1 MERAQ
6 VHYEVWTR
14 RKVGASWSLELATED
29 RERALETA
37 EELFATG
44 KAVAVKVAKETLD
57 DESREFKTVNILT
70 KGDIKDP
77 KVKEKKETLDAL
89 CVSPADLYTR
99 HARERIGRLLHEWL
113 NRQRVTPFELLH
125 RADLIETLEAAGM
138 DLQHA
143 VQKIAVPEAH
153 DRGVSVHE
161 LIRHYHKLIQ
171 TAIDRVLSDH
181 KRHAF
186 PRIDEEGFAPACE
199 RLTGEPERVYL
210 LGGGVARHIGKGE
223 TWSEKVAFLLDLA
236 DAAPQAPAAR
246 TLAFQVLETSLA
258 EILGSRAGLTDLLGP
273 ELDLGG
279 NLAAMT
285 RLAASDT
292 VDLLVG
298 VEPVVA
304 RMMPVLKGPAARLAN
319 WLEGPQFEVVRAALA
334 QRVLRELTSPR
345 RLRPDDPAG
354 EINILRALAMCL
366 TAAAGKLMP
375 LEQVQEAFAERSRM
389 LVRSDFVE
397 VYLGEDKNALE
408 EVEALLWLAENI
420 TGAANKRSASRWI
433 GANIA
438 ALRFERDVR
447 SDSDSP
453 AIRLTNL
460 ASLQR
465 GVARVGLL
473 AEELAP
479 IQAKL
484 GEVAGWV
491 EADAHLVQLLGRA
504 SAPLEQRLTLLVKLA
519 AGETAPIG
527 PVTERARHEIM
538 RLMRAPDA
546 RAELAHHP
554 ELLAK
559 VRELLQHGGLAA

>member
-14 RKVGASWSLELATED
+14 RKPGAGWSLELAVED
-29 RERALETA
+29 RERAIETA
-37 EELFATG
+37 EELFATA
-44 KAVAVKVAKETLD
+44 KAVAVKVSKETLD
-57 DESREFKTVNILT
+57 EDSREFKTVNILS
-70 KGDIKDP
+70 KGDTKET
-77 KVKEKKETLDAL
+77 KVKKAKDTLDPL
-89 CVSPADLYTR
+89 CVSPADLYTG

-113 NRQRVTPFELLH
+113 TRQRVTPFELLH
-125 RADLIETLEAAGM
+125 RADLIEKLEAAGM

-143 VQKIAVPEAH
+143 VQKIAVPEAQ

-171 TAIDRVLSDH
+171 TAIDRVLNDY
-181 KRHAF
+181 KRKAF
-186 PRIDEEGFAPACE
+186 PNIEEEGFGPACE
-199 RLTGEPERVYL
+199 RLTGEPERHYL
-210 LGGGVARHIGKGE
+210 LGGGVARHIGKGA

-236 DAAPQAPAAR
+236 DAAPQVAQAR
-246 TLAFQVLETSLA
+246 ALAFQVLETSLA
-258 EILGSRAGLTDLLGP
+258 EILGSRAGMTDLLGP

-319 WLEGPQFEVVRAALA
+319 WLEGPQFEMVRAALA

-375 LEQVQEAFAERSRM
+375 LEQVQDAFAERSRM

-447 SDSDSP
+447 SDSGSP
-453 AIRLTNL
+453 ATRLANL
-460 ASLQR
+460 ANLQR

-473 AEELAP
+473 GEEIAP
-479 IQAKL
+479 IQVKV

-491 EADAHLVQLLGRA
+491 EADAKLIHLLGRA
-504 SAPLEQRLTLLVKLA
+504 SAPLAQRITLLTKLA
-519 AGETAPIG
+519 TGETAPLG
-527 PVTERARHEIM
+527 PVTERARQEIM
-538 RLMRAPDA
+538 RLMRAPEA
-546 RAELAHHP
+546 RAEVGQHP

-559 VRELLQHGGLAA
+559 VRDLIQQGGLAA